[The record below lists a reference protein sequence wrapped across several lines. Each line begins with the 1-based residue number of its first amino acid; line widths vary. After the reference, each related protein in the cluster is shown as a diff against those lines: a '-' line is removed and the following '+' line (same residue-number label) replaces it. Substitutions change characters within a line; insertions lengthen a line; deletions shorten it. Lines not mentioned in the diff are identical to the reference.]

1 MPRPRSVS
9 DEVLLD
15 AALQIV
21 HTSGPS
27 ALSFGSL
34 AERVD
39 LAASTLVQR
48 FGSKAGLLQA
58 TLLFAWDRLDAE
70 TAAIDATTALDAS
83 GVVDLLVGLSGQY
96 AADGYADQLMVLRE
110 DLRDPVLRGRG
121 ESWIAA
127 LTQCVERR
135 LDDVPG
141 GSDGLGLIVVGH
153 WQGTLTIWGFTR
165 QGPLPDIVRRSV
177 TALLD
182 RLGATTGRR

>member
-1 MPRPRSVS
+1 MPRTRSVH

-21 HTSGPS
+21 HTLGPS

-48 FGSKAGLLQA
+48 FGSKDGLLQA
-58 TLLFAWDRLDAE
+58 TLLLAWDRLDAE
-70 TAAIDATTALDAS
+70 TAALDATAALDVS

-96 AADGYADQLMVLRE
+96 EADGYADQLMVLRE

-121 ESWIAA
+121 KSWIAA
-127 LTQCVERR
+127 LIECVERR

-141 GSDGLGLIVVGH
+141 GTDGLGQIVVGQ

-182 RLGATTGRR
+182 RLGATTSRR